1 MHSLSDRNKETR
13 LQFCRH
19 FQGIVTENPVL
30 PNKFLV
36 SDEAH
41 FYLHYTVITRAVRK
55 VSGRFEYLYI
65 GREALM
71 LLGSQSE
78 ETLLCNR
85 EVTLPWASQST
96 VRRR

>member
-1 MHSLSDRNKETR
+1 M
-13 LQFCRH
+13 
-19 FQGIVTENPVL
+19 TENPVL

-85 EVTLPWASQST
+85 EQSYSRGASQSA